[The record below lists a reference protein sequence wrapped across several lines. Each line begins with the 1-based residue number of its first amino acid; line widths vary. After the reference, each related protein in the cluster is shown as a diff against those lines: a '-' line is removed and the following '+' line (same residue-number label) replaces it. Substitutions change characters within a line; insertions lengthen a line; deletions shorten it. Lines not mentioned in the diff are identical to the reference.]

1 MYSEIRLLVLAKL
14 NKLSVKR
21 KLFAGLMKNFFDRKL
36 PTFFLER
43 NLRSINFL
51 TSIGCLTRI

>member
-14 NKLSVKR
+14 NNLRVKR
-21 KLFAGLMKNFFDRKL
+21 KLFAGLRKNFFDRKV
-36 PTFFLER
+36 PTFFLGR